1 MVNPRFTKQLGT
13 SSESDNLGIAMSQK
27 LRKIMIEKV
36 VTTVPTASV
45 KQAAELMNIH
55 EIGCV
60 VVVDHERPLGILTE
74 RDMLQRIV
82 CGSKQPKAKKV
93 ANLMSKPLI
102 TASPDMRAG
111 DATKLM
117 FERNIKKLP
126 VVENGRLVGL
136 VTLTDLL
143 RSPGVVQFLNKL
155 SLNGTSKHIART
167 VNLFFDPLQEHRRK
181 CPLMTK
187 DGYQPAC
194 QDNKCMWWVGDEC
207 AVTKL
212 SRQIS
217 IEGLQEA
224 NIVDKNTLTD

>member
-1 MVNPRFTKQLGT
+1 
-13 SSESDNLGIAMSQK
+13 
-27 LRKIMIEKV
+27 MIEKV

-74 RDMLQRIV
+74 RDMLRWIV
-82 CGSKQPKAKKV
+82 CGSKQPKATKV
-93 ANLMSKPLI
+93 ASLMSKPLI

-111 DATKLM
+111 DAAKLM

-155 SLNGTSKHIART
+155 SLDGTSRHIART

-181 CPLMTK
+181 CPLMMK
-187 DGYQPAC
+187 DGYQPGC

-217 IEGLQEA
+217 TEGFQEA
-224 NIVDKNTLTD
+224 NIADKNTLTD